1 MLYCAASGY
10 VALWRG
16 SPGAVPLADSRPHPA
31 GLRSC
36 LGAAPPQCTLLPRT
50 VECQLGRQWDRAPGS
65 AALRVADDRCQC
77 QQRQI

>member
-31 GLRSC
+31 GLRSSP
-36 LGAAPPQCTLLPRT
+36 GRRFTAMHT
-50 VECQLGRQWDRAPGS
+50 VAQNCRMPVGPSMGS
-65 AALRVADDRCQC
+65 CASERCPSRC
-77 QQRQI
+77 R